1 MLSRLLGIIY
11 ILMNK
16 GTTTASQ
23 LAQRFEVSTRT
34 IYRDIDHLCQAGIP
48 IYATKGKNGGISLT
62 EQFVLNKM
70 LITQEEQQQILAAL
84 SSLQETGAE
93 REAKTLQKLGEFFNA
108 KPMNWLAI
116 DFSDWSDTRQ
126 KLYEDVRVA
135 LLSHKVIRFDYY
147 GRSNEMSRRTVEPIQ
162 LLFKEYTWY
171 LRAYCRDRQAL
182 RLFKLLRMKNME
194 VTEEH
199 FVINEIW
206 YQQIALQQNNKDMFH
221 SQEGQDNKQEITSED
236 NDRKMGEQTEQKVTE
251 VSVLIDKKEAY
262 RVYDRFGD
270 SDIEVLEN
278 GDFLVSFRYVLDE
291 WVYGLILSFGASA
304 KVLSPEDVKNEIKER
319 IECMRRQYKE

>member
-16 GTTTASQ
+16 GTTTASE

-62 EQFVLNKM
+62 EQFVLDKM
-70 LITQEEQQQILAAL
+70 LITQEEQQQILVAL

-93 REAKTLQKLGEFFNA
+93 KETKILQKLGEFFDT

-135 LLSHKVIRFDYY
+135 LLSHKVIQFDYY
-147 GRSNEMSRRTVEPIQ
+147 GRYGEMSRRTVEPVQ

-182 RLFKLLRMKNME
+182 RLFKLLRIKNME
-194 VTEEH
+194 VTEER
-199 FVINEIW
+199 FVPNEIW
-206 YQQIALQQNNKDMFH
+206 YQQNASQHSNKEISH
-221 SQEGQDNKQEITSED
+221 SQEITSED
-236 NDRKMGEQTEQKVTE
+236 DDQKIKEQIEQKVTE

-278 GDFLVSFRYVLDE
+278 GDFLVHFRYVLDE

-304 KVLSPEDVKNEIKER
+304 KVLSPEAVKNEIKEH
-319 IECMRRQYKE
+319 IENMRRQYIE

>member
-1 MLSRLLGIIY
+1 MERGKFMLSRLLGIIY

-16 GTTTASQ
+16 GTTTASE

-34 IYRDIDHLCQAGIP
+34 IYRDIDNLCQAGIP

-62 EQFVLNKM
+62 KQFVLDKM

-84 SSLQETGAE
+84 FSLQETGAE
-93 REAKTLQKLGEFFNA
+93 KETKTLQKLGEFFDA

-126 KLYEDVRVA
+126 KLYEDVRDA
-135 LLSHKVIRFDYY
+135 LLSHKVIQFDYY
-147 GRSNEMSRRTVEPIQ
+147 GRGEMNRRTVEPVQ

-171 LRAYCRDRQAL
+171 LRAYCRDRKAL
-182 RLFKLLRMKNME
+182 RLFKLLRIKNME
-194 VTEEH
+194 VTEEQ
-199 FVINEIW
+199 FVPDEIW
-206 YQQIALQQNNKDMFH
+206 YQQIASQQSNKDMSH
-221 SQEGQDNKQEITSED
+221 KQEIISED
-236 NDRKMGEQTEQKVTE
+236 NDIKMTE

-262 RVYDRFGD
+262 RVYDRFDD
-270 SDIEVLEN
+270 SDIEVLES
-278 GDFLVSFRYVLDE
+278 GDFLVHFRYVLDE

-304 KVLSPEDVKNEIKER
+304 KVLSPQYVKNEIKER
-319 IECMRRQYKE
+319 IACMYQQYNENTPKQL